1 MALLLFLNLLIA
13 QQSNAFR
20 NHKILNRDPTRV
32 CACVCVYVYVY
43 VQFIL
48 SRQLDYTYNKG
59 IFRTLSTSKRDLSTK
74 TGKQP

>member
-20 NHKILNRDPTRV
+20 NHKILNIDPTR
-32 CACVCVYVYVY
+32 VCVYVYVY